1 MYKTILQECNL
12 NELKDQLIQIIRS
25 TGTEINENQIMILD
39 RGVPHK
45 TSTLPKGR
53 MAIYSFIYQDRF
65 LKIGK
70 AGPNSNARFNSQHYD
85 PKNSQSNLAKS
96 LLADPKLVELNLDV
110 TTIKEWIIT
119 NTRRIDFLVDATLGI
134 FVLNLIEAFLHL
146 KYRPKYEGFEKQM
159 LNIEG
164 DL

>member
-1 MYKTILQECNL
+1 MSEEMLE
-12 NELKDQLIQIIRS
+12 ELSLDDLKEQLLQIIKS
-25 TGTEINENQIMILD
+25 TGTKIEESQIVILD
-39 RGVPHK
+39 RGLPHK
-45 TSTLPKGR
+45 SSTLPVGR
-53 MAIYSFIYQDRF
+53 MAVYSFIYQDRF

-96 LLADPKLVELNLDV
+96 LLNDPMLVGLNLDAM
-110 TTIKEWIIT
+110 TIKEWIKK

-146 KYRPKYEGFEKQM
+146 KYRPKYEGYEKQRSTIKM
-159 LNIEG
+159 

>member
-1 MYKTILQECNL
+1 MLE
-12 NELKDQLIQIIRS
+12 ELSLDDLKEQLLQIIKS
-25 TGTEINENQIMILD
+25 TGTEIEESQIVILD
-39 RGVPHK
+39 RGLPHK
-45 TSTLPKGR
+45 SSTLPVGR
-53 MAIYSFIYQDRF
+53 MAVYSFIYQDRF

-96 LLADPKLVELNLDV
+96 LLNDPKLVGLNLDAM
-110 TTIKEWIIT
+110 TIKEWIKT

-146 KYRPKYEGFEKQM
+146 KYRPKYEGYEKQRST
-159 LNIEG
+159 IEI

>member
-1 MYKTILQECNL
+1 MSETILG
-12 NELKDQLIQIIRS
+12 ELSLGDLKKQLLQIIRS
-25 TGTEINENQIMILD
+25 TGTEINESQIVILD
-39 RGVPHK
+39 RGLPHK
-45 TSTLPKGR
+45 SSALPVGR
-53 MAIYSFIYQDRF
+53 MGVYSFIYQDRF

-70 AGPNSNARFNSQHYD
+70 AGPNSNARYNSQHYD

-96 LLADPKLVELNLDV
+96 LLNDPKLVELNFNEM
-110 TTIKEWIIT
+110 TIKEWIKT

-146 KYRPKYEGFEKQM
+146 KYRPEYEGYEKQRST
-159 LNIEG
+159 LKA

>member
-1 MYKTILQECNL
+1 MYKTILEEQNL
-12 NELKDQLIQIIRS
+12 HELKEQLIQIIKS

-45 TSTLPKGR
+45 TSTLPKDR

-70 AGPNSNARFNSQHYD
+70 AGPSSNARFNSQHYD
-85 PKNSQSNLAKS
+85 PKSSQSNLAKS
-96 LLADPKLVELNLDV
+96 LLADPKLIELNLDV
-110 TTIKEWIIT
+110 TTIKEWIKT
-119 NTRRIDFLVDATLGI
+119 NTRRIDFLIDATLGI

-146 KYRPKYEGFEKQM
+146 KYRPKYEGFEKQR
-159 LNIEG
+159 LNIKE